1 MESCFVVFQTKLG
14 WMGLVGNEKGVQRIY
29 LPEPSREDLV
39 ERITREFPNGQ
50 EGDQALAEAK
60 KEILEYLDGRRKKFE
75 IPLDL
80 SWATPFQQKVYQT
93 MLAIPFGRVQTY
105 RWLAEKIGNPKG
117 LRAVGSANGKNR
129 CPLVVPCHRIV
140 GSDGR
145 LTGFSAPGGLELK
158 AELLRLEGMP
168 VEKGR
173 VKTLG
178 NSVGEMGNKKTGR
191 RSNSE

>member
-1 MESCFVVFQTKLG
+1 MESSFVVFQTKLG
-14 WMGLVGNEKGVQRIY
+14 WMGLVGDEKGVQRIY

-39 ERITREFPNGQ
+39 ERITREFPNGR

-60 KEILEYLDGRRKKFE
+60 KEILEYLDGCRKKFE

-158 AELLRLEGMP
+158 AQLLRLEGVP

-173 VKTLG
+173 VKPLG

-191 RSNSE
+191 RSDSG